1 MTGTK
6 ILIVEDEPDILEAM
20 KHSLEREGYA
30 VLTARDGAEGLRL
43 AREQSPDLLILDL
56 MLPGM
61 DGLEICRLLK
71 EGRETRALP
80 IIMVSAKDAESDVI
94 LGLGLGADDYVPK
107 PFSPRE
113 LVARVRAVLR
123 RGRPQDAPAEGDRIH
138 RDGLIIDISRHRVEV
153 DGNPVE
159 FTATELRL
167 LHYLAAHPGR
177 VFTRDQLLDRVMG
190 EKIAVISRTIDV
202 HVRAIRSKLGPLR
215 DRLETVRG
223 VGYRFRDSD
232 V

>member
-1 MTGTK
+1 MSGTK
-6 ILIVEDEPDILEAM
+6 ILIVEDEPDILEVMA
-20 KHSLEREGYA
+20 HNLGREGYE
-30 VLTARDGAEGLRL
+30 VLMARDGAEGLRL
-43 AREQSPDLLILDL
+43 AREQSPDLLVLDL

-61 DGLEICRLLK
+61 DGLEVCRILK
-71 EGRETRALP
+71 EERETRALP

-123 RGRPQDAPAEGDRIH
+123 RGRLQDKAAEGEKISRG
-138 RDGLIIDISRHRVEV
+138 GLVIDMSRHRVEV
-153 DGNPVE
+153 KGSPVE

-190 EKIAVISRTIDV
+190 EKISVINRNIDV
-202 HVRAIRSKLGPLR
+202 HVRAIRSKLGPNR

-223 VGYRFRDSD
+223 VGYRFSDSD
-232 V
+232 A

>member
-1 MTGTK
+1 MAQHK
-6 ILIVEDEPDILEAM
+6 ILIVEDEPDILEVMA
-20 KHSLEREGYA
+20 HNLEREGYA
-30 VLTARDGAEGLRL
+30 VLMARDGAEGLRL
-43 AREQSPDLLILDL
+43 AREQSPDLLVLDL

-61 DGLEICRLLK
+61 DGLEVCRLLK
-71 EGRETRALP
+71 EERATRTLP

-123 RGRPQDAPAEGDRIH
+123 RGRPQDAPVAGERIS
-138 RDGLIIDISRHRVEV
+138 RDGLVIDMGRHRVEV
-153 DGNPVE
+153 DGAPVE

-167 LHYLAAHPGR
+167 LHHLAAHPGR

-190 EKIAVISRTIDV
+190 EKIAVISRNIDV
-202 HVRAIRSKLGPLR
+202 HVRAIRSKLGPYR

-223 VGYRFRDSD
+223 VGYRFSDS
-232 V
+232 VA